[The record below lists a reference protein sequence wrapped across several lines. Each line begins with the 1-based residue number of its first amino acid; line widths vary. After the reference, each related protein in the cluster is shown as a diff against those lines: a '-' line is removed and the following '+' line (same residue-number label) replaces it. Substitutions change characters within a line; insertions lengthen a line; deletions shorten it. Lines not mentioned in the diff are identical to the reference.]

1 MAHIK
6 QNVLGVLKGKVGSL
20 STYSNA
26 TGNVA
31 RIRTNATNTGEG
43 ASRTEKQQGN
53 RVRWAN
59 LVNFYKASKPWMPKA
74 FETKK
79 KNRSDYNQFM
89 SINYAF
95 SKAALTKAEAAAG
108 ACVVEGFM
116 ISQGSLTP
124 VQVQQHGAHW
134 DTNIKLGTL
143 AITADTTVA
152 EFAAAAIANNNFIR
166 EGMQLSF
173 VSYQQL
179 VDDLGTPRVIC
190 TAYEMLIDTKNTEE
204 KAHSY
209 IPDFGLSAAD
219 GVLCTGED
227 ISVGGFAYV
236 LSETVSGR
244 TMVSTQ
250 SLILNNATLIAQYTG
265 AEQINKAIESYGLT
279 KNVFLDSD
287 YAKAQ
292 GATPQPLYIE
302 KIVNDAGMTFVA
314 GDTEVSHISLLG
326 ATSGAASEL
335 HLSAPVSPS
344 AVTGGKIEFGTG
356 DVSEALVIVSVTEN
370 VVRLYSNAGPQ
381 PYEGL
386 VHKLTL
392 TIAGVD
398 YVIQFEAPAFPGE
411 ID

>member
-43 ASRTEKQQGN
+43 ASRTEKQQSN

-89 SINYAF
+89 SINYAY

-190 TAYEMLIDTKNTEE
+190 SAYEMILDTKNTEE
-204 KAHSY
+204 KANSY

-236 LSETVSGR
+236 LSETISGH

-265 AEQINKAIESYGLT
+265 AEQIGKAIESYGLT

-287 YAKAQ
+287 YAKSQ
-292 GATPQPLYIE
+292 GAAPQPLYIE
-302 KIVNDAGMTFVA
+302 KIVDSDGNTYVA
-314 GDTEVSHISLLG
+314 GDHAYTPGGMLHAQEADA
-326 ATSGAASEL
+326 ATIVM
-335 HLSAPVSPS
+335 SAPVDASS
-344 AVTGGKIEFGTG
+344 VSGAKMQLKNSGESNKI
-356 DVSEALVIVSVTEN
+356 VIVAVSGNNIKVYCNGGGGILGDTM
-370 VVRLYSNAGPQ
+370 LS
-381 PYEGL
+381 
-386 VHKLTL
+386 LTL
-392 TIAGVD
+392 TIDGTD
-398 YVIQFEAPAFPGE
+398 YTIAFAE
-411 ID
+411 

>member
-43 ASRTEKQQGN
+43 ASRTEKQQSN

-152 EFAAAAIANNNFIR
+152 EFATAAIANNNFIR

-250 SLILNNATLIAQYTG
+250 SLILNNETLIAQYTG
-265 AEQINKAIESYGLT
+265 AEQIGKAIESYGLT
-279 KNVFLDSD
+279 KNVFLDTPFV
-287 YAKAQ
+287 KAQ
-292 GATPQPLYIE
+292 SATPQPLYIE
-302 KIVNDAGMTFVA
+302 KITGHAGRSFVA
-314 GDTEVSHISLLG
+314 GDAQPIMSALF
-326 ATSGAASEL
+326 SGQTFDGMTIVMS
-335 HLSAPVSPS
+335 SAVSPS
-344 AVTGGKIEFGTG
+344 SVTSARAFYGYGSSSFDCIVKEVVDNEIKLGVAMADYDGQRYIEKIE
-356 DVSEALVIVSVTEN
+356 V
-370 VVRLYSNAGPQ
+370 
-381 PYEGL
+381 
-386 VHKLTL
+386 
-392 TIAGVD
+392 TIAGTA
-398 YVIQFEAPAFPGE
+398 YVLQLSEGE
-411 ID
+411 IE